1 MLAMFSSVSTGP
13 WFTFRNAVKEAPF
26 MFVGFLLALLNT
38 VSAYALREAERQAQ
52 EAFGFFWNAL
62 WCSMVTITTV
72 GYGDLFP
79 ITHPGRVVAV
89 TACLLGTAILALLIT
104 SVFDAIQFDNAEQ
117 RMQRMLYKSRLR
129 RDLKNVSPKLITD
142 TIRLCVARKRMAKA
156 QLNDPKLKNVQSR
169 GSVINFVAQ
178 LPVPVQLQVSAA
190 QRLQETQLHRSVRA
204 FRDVS
209 RELRIVTRNEDAD
222 PTLYLAA
229 AISNLQDAVQKNEND
244 RDVAVWRTAVD
255 NRLDLIQ
262 GSFAELLRRSQS
274 SAGTTAVTPL

>member
-1 MLAMFSSVSTGP
+1 
-13 WFTFRNAVKEAPF
+13 
-26 MFVGFLLALLNT
+26 
-38 VSAYALREAERQAQ
+38 
-52 EAFGFFWNAL
+52 
-62 WCSMVTITTV
+62 
-72 GYGDLFP
+72 
-79 ITHPGRVVAV
+79 
-89 TACLLGTAILALLIT
+89 
-104 SVFDAIQFDNAEQ
+104 
-117 RMQRMLYKSRLR
+117 
-129 RDLKNVSPKLITD
+129 
-142 TIRLCVARKRMAKA
+142 MAKA